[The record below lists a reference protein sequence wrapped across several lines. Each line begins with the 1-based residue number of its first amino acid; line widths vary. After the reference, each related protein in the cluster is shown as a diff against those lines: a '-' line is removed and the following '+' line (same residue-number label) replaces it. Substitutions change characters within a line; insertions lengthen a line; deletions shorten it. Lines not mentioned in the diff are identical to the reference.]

1 MPIVEVYF
9 FRDPEK
15 GVIPLLEWL
24 YDLPKNVS
32 AKCVS
37 RLDRLAE
44 MGHDLRRL
52 EVDYLRDGIYELR
65 ASYQGV
71 HYGMLYFFSG
81 RNAVVISHGFSK
93 EREIPVS
100 EIKRAIT
107 RKRIVEARFE
117 RYTFKQEK
125 MDAR

>member
-1 MPIVEVYF
+1 M
-9 FRDPEK
+9 
-15 GVIPLLEWL
+15 LEWL
-24 YDLPKNVS
+24 YDLPNNVS

-37 RLDRLAE
+37 RIDRLAE
-44 MGHDLRRL
+44 MGHELRRP

-71 HYGMLYFFSG
+71 HYRMLYFFSG
-81 RNAVVISHGFSK
+81 RDAVVISHGFSK
-93 EREIPVS
+93 EREVPES

-107 RKRIVEARFE
+107 RKRGVEARFK

-125 MDAR
+125 LDAQ